1 MDSLSFVIHILIDAI
16 IVHTPV
22 TDVEKKSWS
31 SIEEDKKMND
41 NTHQNTDETKGIHI
55 FLQK

>member
-1 MDSLSFVIHILIDAI
+1 MLVDSLFFVIHILIDAI

-31 SIEEDKKMND
+31 SLEGDKRMND
-41 NTHQNTDETKGIHI
+41 NTHQNTDET
-55 FLQK
+55 